1 MIGLS
6 ASAEQE
12 FMEIW
17 SLGGVLVIHSHQN
30 SHSFLETMKISSF
43 YLDNKRKFE
52 GIYEKLCEPL
62 GNKDNKQSD
71 FVKLFLNSECY
82 SKIVVPRVLF
92 IIFVF

>member
-1 MIGLS
+1 MLPNNTLNEKVITN
-6 ASAEQE
+6 
-12 FMEIW
+12 FR
-17 SLGGVLVIHSHQN
+17 GVLVIHSHQN

-43 YLDNKRKFE
+43 YLDNKMEFE
-52 GIYEKLCEPL
+52 AIYEKLCEPS

-82 SKIVVPRVLF
+82 SKIVVPRILF